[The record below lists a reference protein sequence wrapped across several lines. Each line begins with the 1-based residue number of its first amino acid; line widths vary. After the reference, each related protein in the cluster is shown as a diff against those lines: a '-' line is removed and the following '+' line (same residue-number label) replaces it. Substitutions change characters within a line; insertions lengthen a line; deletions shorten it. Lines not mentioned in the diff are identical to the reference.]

1 MVKPFSFSG
10 LRIVEVTDRQIDVHG
25 GRFDASYYINSA
37 QIPPSSTLIYKPL
50 CGHGGVSV
58 ASRPAITKRI
68 YVDNDGIPSLQ
79 PSQICD
85 LDPIATNYLAR
96 SMHELCKDFEDWFLK
111 HGQILLTCSGTIGDV
126 TLVTQTLSGK
136 CMSQNLIRIN
146 PVNLPPGYLYAFL
159 KTKIGKSK
167 VSGSQYGAV
176 IQHIDPSHLENI
188 DVPIADK
195 EIADAIN
202 AAILRS
208 FDLRDESN
216 DLMALAR
223 KKLLESLGLP
233 AIDELRKKRAG
244 EFSQN
249 FGVVNFE
256 VSLGDRMDASHYV
269 PISTVIEQ
277 LLPKHAPEV
286 SIIGDARI
294 SKSVFLPGRFTRNY
308 VEEGFGV
315 PFIGGGE
322 IGNLDPRSGKF
333 LSTTTHGVRI
343 SDQLLVT
350 ENQIL
355 ITRSGTIGRCN
366 IVPKHWDGWAMSE
379 HMIRIQP
386 TTPSMAGYIY
396 AWLSTEYGRELVR
409 RFTYGAVIDEIDA
422 DHVAHVAIPLLAEHE
437 IREIGS
443 LVLDA
448 NEKRHQAFLLEEQAI
463 KDFDAKV
470 WGD

>member
-1 MVKPFSFSG
+1 MVKPFSFPG
-10 LRIVEVTDRQIDVHG
+10 LRIVEVTEKQIQQAG
-25 GRFDASYYINSA
+25 GRLDAGCFFSGNSNLNNFPA
-37 QIPPSSTLIYKPL
+37 RAL
-50 CGHGGVSV
+50 GGDAGLVSV
-58 ASRPAITKRI
+58 VHPPRQKQQF
-68 YVDNDGIPSLQ
+68 VDTNGLSFYQ

-85 LDPIATNYLAR
+85 IDPFPAKLLSKASVPGHLRVSKN
-96 SMHELCKDFEDWFLK
+96 
-111 HGQILLTCSGTIGDV
+111 QILLTRSGTIGDSSLV
-126 TLVTQTLSGK
+126 GKTLDGCVFSDDLLRLNTADS
-136 CMSQNLIRIN
+136 S
-146 PVNLPPGYLYAFL
+146 PVGPGYIYAFL
-159 KTKIGKSK
+159 KTKRGKQAI
-167 VSGSQYGAV
+167 VSHSYGAV
-176 IQHIDPSHLENI
+176 IQHIEPEHLASV
-188 DVPIADK
+188 DVPIA
-195 EIADAIN
+195 EAPIADSIN
-202 AAILRS
+202 EAILKS
-208 FDLRDESN
+208 FGLRDESN

-233 AIDELRKKRAG
+233 TIDELRKKRAG

-286 SIIGDARI
+286 STIGDARI
-294 SKSVFLPGRFTRNY
+294 SSKIILPGQFKRIY
-308 VEEGFGV
+308 VEKEFGV

-322 IGNLDPRSGKF
+322 IGNLDPRTGKN
-333 LSTTTHGVRI
+333 LSRKEHKARI
-343 SDQLLVT
+343 EKELT
-350 ENQIL
+350 IKENQVL
-355 ITRSGTIGRCN
+355 LTCSGTIGRCN
-366 IVPKHWDGWAMSE
+366 IAPRHWDGWAASQ

-437 IREIGS
+437 IREIGA

>member
-1 MVKPFSFSG
+1 MVNPFAFPG
-10 LRIVEVTDRQIDVHG
+10 IRVVEVTEKQIQQAG
-25 GRFDASYYINSA
+25 GRLDAGCFFSGR
-37 QIPPSSTLIYKPL
+37 SSLNNLPARSL
-50 CGHGGVSV
+50 GGASGLVSV
-58 ASRPAITKRI
+58 VHPPRQKQQF
-68 YVDNDGIPSLQ
+68 VDTNGIPFFQ

-85 LDPIATNYLAR
+85 IDPIPAKLLSKASIPSHLRVSKN
-96 SMHELCKDFEDWFLK
+96 
-111 HGQILLTCSGTIGDV
+111 QILLTRSGTIGDASFV
-126 TLVTQTLSGK
+126 GETLDK
-136 CMSQNLIRIN
+136 CVFSDDLLRLNTTDSS
-146 PVNLPPGYLYAFL
+146 PVGPGYIYAFL
-159 KTKIGKSK
+159 KSKRGKQAV
-167 VSGSQYGAV
+167 VSHSYGAV
-176 IQHIDPSHLENI
+176 IQHIEPEHLASV
-188 DVPIADK
+188 DVPIADPS
-195 EIADAIN
+195 IADPIN
-202 AAILRS
+202 EAILKS
-208 FDLRDESN
+208 FVLHDESN

-233 AIDELRKKRAG
+233 SIDELRKKRAG

-286 SIIGDARI
+286 STIGDARI
-294 SKSVFLPGRFTRNY
+294 SSKIILPGQFKRIY
-308 VEEGFGV
+308 VEEEFGV

-322 IGNLDPRSGKF
+322 IGNLDPRTGKN
-333 LSTTTHGVRI
+333 LSRKEHKARI
-343 SDQLLVT
+343 EKELTIKESQVLL
-350 ENQIL
+350 
-355 ITRSGTIGRCN
+355 TRAGTIGRCN
-366 IVPKHWDGWAMSE
+366 IAPRHWDGWAASE

-386 TTPSMAGYIY
+386 TSPSMAGYIY

-409 RFTYGAVIDEIDA
+409 RFTYGAVIDVIEA
-422 DHVAHVAIPLLAEHE
+422 DHVAQVHIPLLAEHE

>member
-1 MVKPFSFSG
+1 MVNPFVFPG
-10 LRIVEVTDRQIDVHG
+10 IRVVEVTEKQIQQAG
-25 GRFDASYYINSA
+25 GRLDAGCFFTGLGGSRQLASA
-37 QIPPSSTLIYKPL
+37 PL
-50 CGHGGVSV
+50 AGHGGLTISGHKPRFK
-58 ASRPAITKRI
+58 RP
-68 YVDNDGIPSLQ
+68 YVDFDGLPFFQ
-79 PSQICD
+79 PSQICEINP
-85 LDPIATNYLAR
+85 DPARLLAR
-96 SMHELCKDFEDWFLK
+96 SSKDEMSPLCVRA
-111 HGQILLTCSGTIGDV
+111 GQILLTCSGTIGDASLV
-126 TLVTQTLSGK
+126 GKTLDGAIFSHD
-136 CMSQNLIRIN
+136 LIRMDVTDSS
-146 PVNLPPGYLYAFL
+146 PVGPGYIYAFL
-159 KTKIGKSK
+159 KTKRGKQAV
-167 VSGSQYGAV
+167 VSHSYGAV
-176 IQHIDPSHLENI
+176 IQHIEPEHLASVE
-188 DVPIADK
+188 VPIADPS
-195 EIADAIN
+195 IADPIN
-202 AAILRS
+202 EAILKS
-208 FDLRDESN
+208 FGLRDESN

-223 KKLLESLGLP
+223 KKLIESLGLP
-233 AIDELRKKRAG
+233 TIDELRKKRAG

-286 SIIGDARI
+286 STIGDARI
-294 SKSVFLPGRFTRNY
+294 SSKIILPGQFKRIY
-308 VEEGFGV
+308 VEKEFGV

-322 IGNLDPRSGKF
+322 IGNLDPRTGKN
-333 LSTTTHGVRI
+333 LSRKEHKARI
-343 SDQLLVT
+343 EKELTIKESQVLLT
-350 ENQIL
+350 C
-355 ITRSGTIGRCN
+355 SGTIGRCN
-366 IVPKHWDGWAMSE
+366 IAPRHWDGWAASQ

-437 IREIGS
+437 IREIGA

>member
-1 MVKPFSFSG
+1 MVNPFAFHG
-10 LRIVEVTDRQIDVHG
+10 IRVVEVTEKQIQQAG
-25 GRFDASYYINSA
+25 GRLDAGCFFSGR
-37 QIPPSSTLIYKPL
+37 SSLNNLPARSL
-50 CGHGGVSV
+50 GGASGLVSV
-58 ASRPAITKRI
+58 VHPPRQKQQF
-68 YVDNDGIPSLQ
+68 VDTNGIPFFQ

-85 LDPIATNYLAR
+85 IDPIPAKLLSKASIPNHLR
-96 SMHELCKDFEDWFLK
+96 ISKN
-111 HGQILLTCSGTIGDV
+111 QILLTRSGTIGDASFV
-126 TLVTQTLSGK
+126 GETLDK
-136 CMSQNLIRIN
+136 CVFSDDLLRLNTTDSS
-146 PVNLPPGYLYAFL
+146 PVGPGYIYAFL
-159 KTKIGKSK
+159 KSKRGKQAV
-167 VSGSQYGAV
+167 VSHSYGAV
-176 IQHIDPSHLENI
+176 IQHIEPEHLASV
-188 DVPIADK
+188 DVPIADPS
-195 EIADAIN
+195 IADPIN
-202 AAILRS
+202 ESILKS
-208 FDLRDESN
+208 FVLRDESN

-233 AIDELRKKRAG
+233 TIDELRKKRAG

-286 SIIGDARI
+286 SKIGDARI
-294 SKSVFLPGRFTRNY
+294 SIKIILPGQFKRIY
-308 VEEGFGV
+308 VEEEFGV

-322 IGNLDPRSGKF
+322 IGNLDPRTGKN
-333 LSTTTHGVRI
+333 LSWKEHKARI
-343 SDQLLVT
+343 EKELTIKESQVLLT
-350 ENQIL
+350 C
-355 ITRSGTIGRCN
+355 SGTIGRCN
-366 IVPKHWDGWAMSE
+366 IAPRHWDGWAASQ